1 VKPSILAMLNDA
13 EQDLVRQ
20 TDKAALAGLDEDA
33 LLHLHARARRARNKY
48 VKLYRR
54 RASAQVA
61 EDSSRAGAHP
71 RHARAALKAE
81 VFEDALARVSR
92 YLARAARASANQLR
106 TDRIAATRP
115 PGKGRLPG
123 PRRVSGSP
131 RPPDTKA
138 TAPSTRD
145 TPAAKRARASSRAAA
160 RRAER
165 KREAR

>member
-1 VKPSILAMLNDA
+1 VKPSILAMLNDS
-13 EQDLVRQ
+13 EQALVRQ
-20 TDKAALAGLDEDA
+20 TDNVELAGLDEDA
-33 LLHLHARARRARNKY
+33 LLALHARVRRARDKY
-48 VKLYRR
+48 AKLYRR

-61 EDSSRAGAHP
+61 EDSSRGRAHS
-71 RHARAALKAE
+71 RHARTALKAE

-92 YLARAARASANQLR
+92 HLARAARASANQLR
-106 TDRIAATRP
+106 TDRIAATRS

-131 RPPDTKA
+131 RPPDPKA

-145 TPAAKRARASSRAAA
+145 TPAAKRARASSRAAT

-165 KREAR
+165 KRGAR